1 MVLVIMGGS
10 CSGKTEFSLACE
22 KYGFKKVITNTT
34 RKRRIDDS
42 ENAYHF
48 LTVEEFFNKVNN
60 NKQSWYLSYFKII

>member
-1 MVLVIMGGS
+1 MILVIMGGS

-48 LTVEEFFNKVNN
+48 LMVEEFFNKVNN
-60 NKQSWYLSYFKII
+60 GEMIE